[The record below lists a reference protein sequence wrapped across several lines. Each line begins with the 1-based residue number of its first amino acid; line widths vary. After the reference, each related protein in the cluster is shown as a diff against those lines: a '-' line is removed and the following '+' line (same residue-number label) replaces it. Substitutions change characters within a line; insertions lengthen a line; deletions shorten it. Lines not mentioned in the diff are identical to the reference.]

1 MIDVA
6 IIDDHPIARCGV
18 EHALSARPNVRVTQ
32 SIGSPDELDTGASP
46 PDVLLLDLYLNVD
59 TPSLPAVA
67 ELSAWTK
74 VLVMSASGRPR
85 DVVGAIQ
92 AGARGY
98 LTKHS
103 SIEMFAQAV
112 ETVAAGGFAMS
123 SELADVIHSELGAGP
138 DARSRHGASDGGA
151 DAPQLSAREEEAL
164 AYIARGFTHA
174 QTATRMG
181 ISKATVD
188 TYVERIRRKLQ
199 LGNKA
204 ELTRAALQRQGK
216 QTAGT
221 E

>member
-59 TPSLPAVA
+59 KPSLPAVA
-67 ELSAWTK
+67 QLSAWTK
-74 VLVMSASGRPR
+74 VVVMSASGRPR

-123 SELADVIHSELGAGP
+123 SELADVIHSELGAAQAP
-138 DARSRHGASDGGA
+138 VPVTVRRTAVPMPHSCPRVRRKPWPTSPGASRTPRPPPA
-151 DAPQLSAREEEAL
+151 WASARRPWTPTSNAS
-164 AYIARGFTHA
+164 AGSCSW
-174 QTATRMG
+174 ATRP
-181 ISKATVD
+181 S
-188 TYVERIRRKLQ
+188 
-199 LGNKA
+199 
-204 ELTRAALQRQGK
+204 
-216 QTAGT
+216 
-221 E
+221 